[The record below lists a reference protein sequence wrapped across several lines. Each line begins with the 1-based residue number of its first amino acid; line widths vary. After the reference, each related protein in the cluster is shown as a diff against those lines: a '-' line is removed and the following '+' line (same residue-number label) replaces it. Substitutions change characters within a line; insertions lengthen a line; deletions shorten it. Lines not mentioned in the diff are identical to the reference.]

1 MLAST
6 CCGSVGDLVIWSQ
19 LVLLRAG
26 DTRTMAS
33 TSSTSDDLP
42 FWVEACRTLA
52 PAAAWVV
59 FLSPFSTIRG
69 VARSKSVGGLP
80 ALPYSTMVLNC
91 SLWILYGLLT
101 NEPTVMSANT
111 VGLALGAYYFHVFYS
126 NCSPTATGLP
136 GTLKDHVQVLT
147 LTVTLALLIVIV
159 LPRDTAAELI
169 GKAAV
174 IFCVILFAS
183 PLSVLKQAISSQSA
197 KDIP

>member
-1 MLAST
+1 MIALVAST

-80 ALPYSTMVLNC
+80 ALLQS
-91 SLWILYGLLT
+91 G
-101 NEPTVMSANT
+101 
-111 VGLALGAYYFHVFYS
+111 
-126 NCSPTATGLP
+126 
-136 GTLKDHVQVLT
+136 
-147 LTVTLALLIVIV
+147 
-159 LPRDTAAELI
+159 AELLLVDLI
-169 GKAAV
+169 WLAD
-174 IFCVILFAS
+174 
-183 PLSVLKQAISSQSA
+183 Q
-197 KDIP
+197 